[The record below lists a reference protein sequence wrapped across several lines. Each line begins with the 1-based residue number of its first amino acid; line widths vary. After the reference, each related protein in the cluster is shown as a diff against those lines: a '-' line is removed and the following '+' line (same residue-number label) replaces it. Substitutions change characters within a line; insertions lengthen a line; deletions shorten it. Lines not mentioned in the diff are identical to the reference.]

1 MKGNTLYVHISAD
14 MNMLQDWHKVKDF
27 NLKCML
33 LSQDQNAERSHNMKT
48 DNRSLRRWE
57 SSNIWEQN

>member
-1 MKGNTLYVHISAD
+1 
-14 MNMLQDWHKVKDF
+14 MLQDWHKEKDF

-33 LSQDQNAERSHNMKT
+33 LSQDQNAELSHNMKT
-48 DNRSLRRWE
+48 DNRSLKRWK